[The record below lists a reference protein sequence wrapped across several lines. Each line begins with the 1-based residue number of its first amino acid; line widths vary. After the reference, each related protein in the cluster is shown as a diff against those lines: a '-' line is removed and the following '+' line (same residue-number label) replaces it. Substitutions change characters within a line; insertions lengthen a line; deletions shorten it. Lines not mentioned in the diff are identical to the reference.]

1 MGRFDLVVGTAV
13 ILLSLSFS
21 TAPIVSCRRRIRRIA
36 RLERATARDI
46 MRELHGRG

>member
-1 MGRFDLVVGTAV
+1 MGLFDLIVGTTV
-13 ILLSLSFS
+13 ILLSLTCS
-21 TAPIVSCRRRIRRIA
+21 TALLISCRRRIQRIA